1 MTTHWLDRPRK
12 GLALT
17 LALVGIGGAWQF
29 NSQLTELNR
38 DAANR
43 DRVIA
48 QMREDK
54 DRELNQVHSEI
65 VELRKSNC
73 RRPNE

>member
-1 MTTHWLDRPRK
+1 MTTHWLDRPRN

-29 NSQLTELNR
+29 NSQIAELNR
-38 DAANR
+38 DAL
-43 DRVIA
+43 
-48 QMREDK
+48 DK
-54 DRELNQVHSEI
+54 DRELNLVHQEI
-65 VELRKSNC
+65 AELRKSNC